1 MELVNTE
8 LKNYKEYEELIDVD
22 TKLQLEYF
30 AEKLQGKRIA
40 MVNATA
46 FGGGVAEILHSLVPL
61 FRSLGIDIDWWKME
75 GSDEFFIVTKTIH
88 NCLQGQ
94 NVELTDKEKEIYL
107 EYNRRNAL
115 EIKDWEYDFIVIH
128 DPQP

>member
-30 AEKLQGKRIA
+30 AERLQGKRIA

-61 FRSLGIDIDWWKME
+61 FRSLGIDID
-75 GSDEFFIVTKTIH
+75 
-88 NCLQGQ
+88 
-94 NVELTDKEKEIYL
+94 
-107 EYNRRNAL
+107 R
-115 EIKDWEYDFIVIH
+115 
-128 DPQP
+128 